1 MRAVTQLAAALLAAV
16 PACGDGGSPTATA
29 EPVDLQIAIAGGDDQ
44 RGLVG
49 TSLSEPLVVRVT
61 DGRQAMSDV
70 SVAWEVVEGEG
81 LLSLKRGGR
90 TDGQGLAAA
99 VLFLGDQA
107 GEHRISAALEDGD
120 KVLFTA
126 RATPPV
132 DRPREETAQGPL
144 SAP

>member
-1 MRAVTQLAAALLAAV
+1 MTQLAAALLAAV
-16 PACGDGGSPTATA
+16 PACLDGGGSPTATA
-29 EPVDLQIAIAGGDDQ
+29 GPVDLQIAIAGGDDQ
-44 RGLVG
+44 RGPVG

-61 DGRQAMSDV
+61 DGRQAMRDV

-81 LLSLKRGGR
+81 QLSLKRGGR

-120 KVLFTA
+120 RVLFTA

-132 DRPREETAQGPL
+132 DRPREEAAQGPL